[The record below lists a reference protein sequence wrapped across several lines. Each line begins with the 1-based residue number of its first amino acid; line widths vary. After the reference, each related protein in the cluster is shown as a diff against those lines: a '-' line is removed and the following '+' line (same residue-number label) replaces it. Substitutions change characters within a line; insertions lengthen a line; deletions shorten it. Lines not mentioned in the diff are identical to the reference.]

1 MAMAA
6 GVRKGVVGVDRRAGM
21 MLVLSSIAGIFAFA
35 WPFFVPAHSASTN
48 SAHSGDAPYVLVVLM
63 VVVVAVTLAELSEGR
78 LDVKSLAI
86 LGMLA
91 AGMAA
96 LRIPSPGMDGF
107 EPMWFLL
114 ILAAR
119 VFGPGF
125 GFVLGA
131 VGMATSAL
139 LTGGIGPWLPYQM
152 LAAGWVGLGAGLLP
166 GARGRA
172 EMLVLSVYG
181 FVSGIAYGAIMNLW
195 FWPFVT
201 GSTSA
206 LSFSPSLGPLAN
218 LHRFVLFDLATS
230 LGFDLPRA
238 IVTTVFLLTVGP
250 AVLRAMR
257 RVSRRALFV
266 PVGIDGQVSQS

>member
-1 MAMAA
+1 MGTFRSEA
-6 GVRKGVVGVDRRAGM
+6 GDLLGVDRRAGL
-21 MLVLSSIAGIFAFA
+21 MLLLASVAGVIAFA
-35 WPFFVPAHSASTN
+35 WPFFVSVHSASTN
-48 SAHSGDAPYVLVVLM
+48 SAHSGDAPYVLVALM
-63 VVVVAVTLAELSEGR
+63 VIVVAVTLAELAEGR

-114 ILAAR
+114 IIAAR

-181 FVSGIAYGAIMNLW
+181 FVAGIGYGAVMNLW

-201 GSTSA
+201 GSASSI
-206 LSFSPSLGPLAN
+206 SFAPALGPLAN

-230 LGFDLPRA
+230 LGFDLPRS
-238 IVTTVFLLTVGP
+238 IVTLAFLLTVGP

-257 RVSRRALFV
+257 RVSRRALFL
-266 PVGIDGQVSQS
+266 PGDLRTGLEES

>member
-1 MAMAA
+1 MSKLGGPA
-6 GVRKGVVGVDRRAGM
+6 GRLVGVDRRAGM
-21 MLVLSSIAGIFAFA
+21 MLALASMAGVIAFA
-35 WPFFVPAHSASTN
+35 WPFFVSAHAPSTN
-48 SAHSGDAPYVLVVLM
+48 SAHSADAPYVLVALM
-63 VVVVAVTLAELSEGR
+63 VIVVAVTLAELSEGR
-78 LDVKSLAI
+78 LEVKSLAM

-131 VGMATSAL
+131 AGMATSAL
-139 LTGGIGPWLPYQM
+139 LTGGIGPWLPFQM

-181 FVSGIAYGAIMNLW
+181 FVAGIAYGAVMNLW

-201 GSTSA
+201 GSASS
-206 LSFSPSLGPLAN
+206 LSFVPALGPLAN
-218 LHRFVLFDLATS
+218 LHRFALFDLATS
-230 LGFDLPRA
+230 LGFDLPRS
-238 IVTTVFLLTVGP
+238 IVTMAFLLTVGP
-250 AVLRAMR
+250 AVLRALR
-257 RVSRRALFV
+257 RVSRKALFV
-266 PVGIDGQVSQS
+266 PECAQAGPGRT

>member
-1 MAMAA
+1 MGTFRPVA
-6 GVRKGVVGVDRRAGM
+6 GTSLGIDRRAGL
-21 MLVLSSIAGIFAFA
+21 MLVLASVAGVIAFA
-35 WPFFVPAHSASTN
+35 WPFFVSAHSASTN
-48 SAHSGDAPYVLVVLM
+48 SAHSADAPYVLVALM
-63 VVVVAVTLAELSEGR
+63 VIVVAVTLAELAEGR

-172 EMLVLSVYG
+172 EMLVLSAYG
-181 FVSGIAYGAIMNLW
+181 FVAGIAYGAVMNLW

-201 GSTSA
+201 GSASSI
-206 LSFSPSLGPLAN
+206 SFVPALGPLAN
-218 LHRFVLFDLATS
+218 LHRFVLFDLTTS
-230 LGFDLPRA
+230 LGFDLPRS
-238 IVTTVFLLTVGP
+238 IVTLAFLLTVGP

-257 RVSRRALFV
+257 RVSRKALFLPASAV
-266 PVGIDGQVSQS
+266 ADAPLP